1 MGSKLGQNG
10 LFQSCF
16 AQYLELSGSERA
28 HVLDLEC
35 QYHSEQILFPK
46 KFHVIIWVMHCNGGR
61 GVRNTW
67 SMGKFFI
74 VHFFFNND
82 PMDH

>member
-35 QYHSEQILFPK
+35 QYHSEQILFQK

-61 GVRNTW
+61 GVEHMVN
-67 SMGKFFI
+67 GKI
-74 VHFFFNND
+74 LHCSFFFNND